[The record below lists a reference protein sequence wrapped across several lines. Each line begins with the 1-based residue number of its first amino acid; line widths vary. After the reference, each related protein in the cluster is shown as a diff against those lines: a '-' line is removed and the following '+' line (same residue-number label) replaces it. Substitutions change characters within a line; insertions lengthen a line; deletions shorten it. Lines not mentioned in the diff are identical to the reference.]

1 MYEWGE
7 WEKVKKENQFFIPNF
22 QLTFQEFLDIFAV
35 FHSRERV
42 FSFMKKL
49 LKDGL
54 KFAKEYE
61 KITPSPIQ
69 VLEKNEHVLG
79 IDYGFFLNVLVEFIV
94 EEGGIIDENE
104 REKADKLLRG
114 FFGYTTLNL
123 KYNYSSHVL
132 MKELFGRIYNITNYK
147 NLDLKGRVF
156 YDYFTESSEGDM
168 YLLHL
173 FFIKKISLYKIFLD
187 EKIADEYINE
197 VKKVSSKLVTKMPY
211 NTGKVK
217 ELFKVDKKLEMM

>member
-1 MYEWGE
+1 MLGYDEW
-7 WEKVKKENQFFIPNF
+7 KKIKEENQFFIPNF

-104 REKADKLLRG
+104 REKADKLLRLFYG
-114 FFGYTTLNL
+114 VSDENL
-123 KYNYSSHVL
+123 KYNYSCHIL
-132 MKELFGRIYNITNYK
+132 MKEFFGRIYNITNYK

-156 YDYFTESSEGDM
+156 YDYYVETFEGDM
-168 YLLHL
+168 YQLHL
-173 FFIKKISLYKIFLD
+173 FFVKVKSLEKAFLDDKNFKNYLENIKKY
-187 EKIADEYINE
+187 
-197 VKKVSSKLVTKMPY
+197 SSKLFTKIK
-211 NTGKVK
+211 NHNEIKS
-217 ELFKVDKKLEMM
+217 LFSYKKLL